1 MAYVV
6 GLTGGIGSGK
16 STVAALFAALGAGI
30 VDTDKVAHKLT
41 GINGAAMPALAAEF
55 GAECIA
61 PDGSLRRDAMRQQ
74 VFSDANAKRRLETI
88 LHPLIGQEVERQLK
102 ISSASYVLLAVPL
115 LVETGAYQDIL
126 SRTLV
131 VDCRREAQVARTM
144 ARNGL
149 STEDVKAIMAHQA
162 SREMRCGV
170 ADDLVLNDDG
180 LQALVPAV
188 AVLDQRYRTLALRH

>member
-30 VDTDKVAHKLT
+30 VDTDKIAHKLT
-41 GINGAAMPALAAEF
+41 GINGAAMSALGAEF

-131 VDCRREAQVARTM
+131 VDCRSETQVARTM